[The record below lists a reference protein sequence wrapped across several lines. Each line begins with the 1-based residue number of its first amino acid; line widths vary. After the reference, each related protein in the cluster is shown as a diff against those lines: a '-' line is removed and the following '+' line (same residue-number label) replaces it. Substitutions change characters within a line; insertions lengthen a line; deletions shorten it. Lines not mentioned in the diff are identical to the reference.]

1 MAKRQLKVAK
11 TNDGLRAC
19 RRNYPAKR
27 GTAIHR
33 IENTYLGILYTESGS
48 DSVYCDKAEESGQA
62 VRPIRE
68 RQEFPP
74 CMDGFRQVPSTLGL
88 PCVNAPAGARFLDHD
103 LAQRR
108 QRRKQFGP
116 KPASEILAGGVLKA
130 VHIIQAA
137 MVDLILDLMERPPDV
152 REVHDPSHLRIKW
165 TPHMDLDPK
174 AVPVHPPALMPDWN
188 VRKPMCRLN
197 REFFKDFHELSL
209 WNTKKLMGLEA

>member
-1 MAKRQLKVAK
+1 
-11 TNDGLRAC
+11 
-19 RRNYPAKR
+19 
-27 GTAIHR
+27 
-33 IENTYLGILYTESGS
+33 
-48 DSVYCDKAEESGQA
+48 
-62 VRPIRE
+62 
-68 RQEFPP
+68 
-74 CMDGFRQVPSTLGL
+74 
-88 PCVNAPAGARFLDHD
+88 
-103 LAQRR
+103 
-108 QRRKQFGP
+108 
-116 KPASEILAGGVLKA
+116 
-130 VHIIQAA
+130 